1 MPTSATGSEDRPD
14 RGFTLIELI
23 VVLAIIAVG
32 AAAVML
38 SLPGPERTLRDSSER
53 LAAQAAALRD
63 EAVMSSRPMA
73 IRLVAGGYRFESFD
87 GQAWTAETDRPF
99 RAVELPEGMAVVA
112 EPTGEQ
118 RIRFDTTG
126 LADPV
131 VLTLGYRGL
140 RRTVTVDAGGGVTLG
155 G

>member
-1 MPTSATGSEDRPD
+1 MPISATGSE

-23 VVLAIIAVG
+23 VVLAIIAAG
-32 AAAVML
+32 ATVVML
-38 SLPGPERTLRDSSER
+38 SLPGPERTLRESSER

-63 EAVMSSRPMA
+63 EAVMASQPMA
-73 IRLVAGGYRFESFD
+73 IRIGAGSYGFERYDGRAWVAQTEK
-87 GQAWTAETDRPF
+87 PF
-99 RAVELPEGMAVVA
+99 RAVTLPERMTVTAVPA
-112 EPTGEQ
+112 GEQ

-131 VLTLGYRGL
+131 VLSLGYRGF
-140 RRTVTVDAGGGVTLG
+140 RRTVTVDAGGDVTLG

>member
-1 MPTSATGSEDRPD
+1 MPISATGNEGLSQ

-32 AAAVML
+32 ATAVML

-63 EAVMSSRPMA
+63 EAVLASRPMA
-73 IRLVAGGYRFESFD
+73 IRLVEGGYRFESFD
-87 GQAWTAETDRPF
+87 GKAWAAETEKPF
-99 RAVELPEGMAVVA
+99 RPVELPEGMAVLAV
-112 EPTGEQ
+112 PSGEQ

-131 VLTLGYRGL
+131 VLSLGYRGL
-140 RRTVTVDAGGGVTLG
+140 RRTVTVDAGGSVTLG

>member
-1 MPTSATGSEDRPD
+1 MPISATGNE
-14 RGFTLIELI
+14 RGFTLIELVI
-23 VVLAIIAVG
+23 VLAIIAVG

-63 EAVMSSRPMA
+63 EAVMASRPMA
-73 IRLVAGGYRFESFD
+73 IRLGPGRYGFEHYD
-87 GQAWTAETDRPF
+87 GSAWIAETGKPF
-99 RAVELPEGMAVVA
+99 RPIELPEGMTVTAV
-112 EPTGEQ
+112 PSGEQ

-131 VLTLGYRGL
+131 VLAIAYRGL
-140 RRTVTVDAGGGVTLG
+140 RRTVTVDAGGGIALG

>member
-1 MPTSATGSEDRPD
+1 MPISAIGND

-32 AAAVML
+32 ATAVLL

-73 IRLVAGGYRFESFD
+73 IRLVAGGYRFEHFD
-87 GQAWTAETDRPF
+87 GAAWVAETDKPF

-112 EPTGEQ
+112 VPSGEQ

-131 VLTLGYRGL
+131 LLSLGYRGL
-140 RRTVTVDAGGGVTLG
+140 RRTVTVDAGGGVALG